1 MRPLFLNK
9 IYEVI
14 NKYLQNG
21 KTYWLGDLGMFFLTK
36 SRIKDFT
43 TKSTPPYPK
52 NRFYLLTVNHT
63 YIVSR
68 VMTFTK

>member
-1 MRPLFLNK
+1 MIPQFLNK

-43 TKSTPPYPK
+43 TKSTPTQK
-52 NRFYLLTVNHT
+52 
-63 YIVSR
+63 
-68 VMTFTK
+68 